1 MSGIVGLIDLKWKGG
16 KSLDTEVSIGLAFWS
31 HYWPW
36 PIYRSYFKIVSGMG
50 GPIDMEMHL
59 CRPFITMNVTFWWPR
74 CGEWLFRI
82 VIGMTSDIDV
92 LSTHLVLSIIS
103 GNIGFVLKRFDCITN
118 QNNEEKEKMVALIT
132 YDIITL
138 ILALGGGELIIYAMI
153 AIKLKC
159 TLTLYVLHFSEG
171 T

>member
-1 MSGIVGLIDLKWKGG
+1 
-16 KSLDTEVSIGLAFWS
+16 
-31 HYWPW
+31 
-36 PIYRSYFKIVSGMG
+36 
-50 GPIDMEMHL
+50 
-59 CRPFITMNVTFWWPR
+59 
-74 CGEWLFRI
+74 
-82 VIGMTSDIDV
+82 MTLDIDV

-138 ILALGGGELIIYAMI
+138 ILALGGDELMIYAMI